1 LAEQKGANAMSPSN
15 ESNNK
20 TAMRPRTALVR
31 GGLHR
36 SPLGETSEAI
46 FLTSGFVYDD
56 PEVAAERFS
65 GDADGYTYSRLRNPT
80 VAMFEERMALI
91 GGTEIARAT
100 ASGMA
105 AVAASFLSQVKVG
118 DHVVSGEALFG
129 SIRVIL
135 EDVLPRFGV
144 DVTMV
149 DNTDLEAW
157 KQAVQPE
164 TTLFFLE
171 SPSNPTLGI
180 TDLQAVADI
189 AHNAG
194 AKIILDNV
202 FATPVLQRPV
212 EFDIDITIYSATK
225 HIDGQGRCLGGCIL
239 SDQKFLDDFLDPYL
253 RHTGP
258 ALSPFNAW
266 VLLKGIETLE
276 LRVEA
281 ACRNAQHV
289 ADFLAEQP
297 GVTKVL
303 YPGRQDHP
311 QHTLAMRQMSAGGTL
326 VSFELPGGRERAFAF
341 LKALDLIDISNNL
354 GDTKSLITHP
364 ASTTHQRLSP
374 EDRAAQGI
382 GEGLVRLSVGLEDA
396 DDLTDDIGQALAM
409 AAL

>member
-1 LAEQKGANAMSPSN
+1 MSSSSESKQPS
-15 ESNNK
+15 SF
-20 TAMRPRTALVR
+20 RPRTALIR
-31 GGLHR
+31 GGLER
-36 SPLGETSEAI
+36 SPLGETSEAL

-56 PEVAAERFS
+56 PEVAAARFS

-80 VAMFEERMALI
+80 VAMFENRMALV
-91 GGTEIARAT
+91 GGTEVARAT

-105 AVAASFLSQVKVG
+105 AVTSSFLAQVKAG
-118 DHVVSGEALFG
+118 DHVVAGEALFG
-129 SIRVIL
+129 SCRAIL

-149 DNTDLEAW
+149 KNTDLEEW
-157 KQAVQPE
+157 KRAIRPE

-180 TDLQAVADI
+180 TDLQVVADL

-194 AKIILDNV
+194 AKVILDNV
-202 FATPVLQRPV
+202 FATPLLQRPV
-212 EFDIDITIYSATK
+212 EFGVDITVYSATK

-239 SDQKFLDDFLDPYL
+239 SDQAFLDDYLDPFL

-276 LRVEA
+276 LRVDA
-281 ACRNAQHV
+281 ACRNAQQV

-297 GVTKVL
+297 GIEKVL
-303 YPGRQDHP
+303 YPGRKDHP
-311 QHTLAMRQMSAGGTL
+311 QHELAMRQMSAGGTL
-326 VSFELPGGRERAFAF
+326 VSFELAGGRARAFEF
-341 LKALDLIDISNNL
+341 LRNLRLIDISNNL

-364 ASTTHQRLSP
+364 SSTTHQRLSA
-374 EDRAAQGI
+374 EDRMAQGI
-382 GEGLVRLSVGLEDA
+382 SEGLVRLSVGLEDG
-396 DDLTDDIGQALAM
+396 DDLTDDLGQALIAS
-409 AAL
+409 AV